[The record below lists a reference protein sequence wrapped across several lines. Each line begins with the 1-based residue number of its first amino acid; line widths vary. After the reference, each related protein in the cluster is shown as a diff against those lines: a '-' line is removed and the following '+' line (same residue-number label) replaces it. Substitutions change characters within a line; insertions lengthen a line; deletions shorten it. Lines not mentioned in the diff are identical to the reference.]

1 MNVGFSRL
9 DYANEHQRSMSV
21 VREYSQRALKRFL
34 REIVLNVFDEKL
46 FTEPV
51 DKKASIKKPFYKTD
65 VKANYVWIA

>member
-1 MNVGFSRL
+1 MKIEFSRL

-46 FTEPV
+46 LTELK
-51 DKKASIKKPFYKTD
+51 DKKGLYKE
-65 VKANYVWIA
+65 AFN